1 MDPLGNHS
9 AVAVES
15 SDTTHPL
22 FVSLPGVNRT
32 HAIPTPNIQS
42 LADKGM
48 KFHRSC
54 SGPVCAPS
62 RCTLITGRHMGHCT
76 IRGNDGSYR
85 PLQDGD
91 ATVASVLKQAGYTTG
106 IAGKWGEF
114 KVLC

>member
-1 MDPLGNHS
+1 M
-9 AVAVES
+9 
-15 SDTTHPL
+15 
-22 FVSLPGVNRT
+22 NRT
-32 HAIPTPNIQS
+32 YAIPTPNIQS

-48 KFHRSC
+48 KFHRSY

-106 IAGKWGEF
+106 IAGKWGLGDGD
-114 KVLC
+114 VVTG